1 MKNCKGK
8 NCAIAGENM
17 HSLECMFEHFLSY
30 TGEDIDADNAL
41 IAKLRKAYFD
51 GAATTESELEA
62 LKRERAMLV
71 EALKFYA
78 YGSHFIQHQ
87 EVWESVSGEPENFLE
102 DENNTATV
110 EDGSVAKQ
118 ALSATEQQSQQWLAE
133 HDAEVIESFGDRYS
147 CVFYEVTNISKY
159 VGPAIK
165 QLAHKDA
172 AELRLAASKRK
183 EQV

>member
-1 MKNCKGK
+1 MSKM
-8 NCAIAGENM
+8 EDEFLREDT
-17 HSLECMFEHFLSY
+17 SLEAS
-30 TGEDIDADNAL
+30 N
-41 IAKLRKAYFD
+41 
-51 GAATTESELEA
+51 EA

-118 ALSATEQQSQQWLAE
+118 ALSATEKQSQQWMAE
-133 HDAEVIESFGDRYS
+133 ETAKEKGALLDKLDE
-147 CVFYEVTNISKY
+147 
-159 VGPAIK
+159 
-165 QLAHKDA
+165 LAHKHGENLVYHIK
-172 AELRLAASKRK
+172 ELRLATSKCK
-183 EQV
+183 EKI